1 MAKFVQ
7 IYENRV
13 EKSILTFRGQ
23 EFTCTMIE
31 DEDRGGARSLEK
43 SLDTQIELAFPND
56 ENIEEICELVCEIE
70 MDDLMRL
77 DDLEELENFEQN
89 SFK

>member
-13 EKSILTFRGQ
+13 EKSILTFREQ

-31 DEDRGGARSLEK
+31 NEDRGGARSLEK
-43 SLDTQIELAFPND
+43 SLDIQVEEAFPDD
-56 ENIEEICELVCEIE
+56 ENIEEICEVVSDIE
-70 MDDLMRL
+70 LDDMMRL
-77 DDLEELENFEQN
+77 DLLEELENFE
-89 SFK
+89 

>member
-23 EFTCTMIE
+23 DFTCTMVE
-31 DEDRGGARSLEK
+31 DEDRGGAKSIEK
-43 SLDTQIELAFPND
+43 VLDIQVEEAFPDD
-56 ENIEEICELVCEIE
+56 EDIEEICDLVNLIE
-70 MDDLMRL
+70 QDSFSRL
-77 DDLEELENFEQN
+77 DDLEELGCFE
-89 SFK
+89 